1 MTSSIQIS
9 RGMRYSYNPSNK
21 KGKRLITLEI
31 GQPKL
36 KPIDFQKT
44 YTIGQIRIIK
54 DAGLYSLVRC

>member
-1 MTSSIQIS
+1 
-9 RGMRYSYNPSNK
+9 MRYSYNPSNK